1 MTVNVVI
8 LEYRQF
14 PGQRL
19 SVSDVERQAGGSV
32 TGRCCLGVMQSLA
45 FLWRELKTAKRQLN
59 EALTDGQE
67 SGQENLAVQKEVS
80 PEPMKIATKE
90 QVTDERI
97 ERCPNGKPR
106 ERSSP
111 SEGCSWARV

>member
-1 MTVNVVI
+1 MTVKAVI

-19 SVSDVERQAGGSV
+19 SVSDVERHAVGSV

-80 PEPMKIATKE
+80 PEPIEIAAKE
-90 QVTDERI
+90 QVTDDRI
-97 ERCPNGKPR
+97 ERCKKGEPR

-111 SEGCSWARV
+111 SDGCSWARV